1 MRSSDDYVIDGL
13 LVAVGQRVLPSSHR
27 TTLLHYGLYSA
38 SPAGII
44 LESSLTSARI
54 SVGHSLLR
62 LDAGR
67 LVHCHRRGRMLV
79 SRRLSLWLLTLIG
92 QLAYRTALRTASCLH
107 LSKKP
112 SLLRIRD
119 TSRIINI
126 QDAAGD
132 DYSMRFSNVA
142 RLYGAD
148 MELTLTRL
156 RSARVLVIGLGGV
169 GSWAVEALTR
179 SGIGHLVLLDL
190 DDVCVSNVN
199 RQLPALTSTVGKLKG
214 SVLKQR
220 ILDINPTANV
230 TFIADFLRPDNIEQL
245 FRVMG
250 GLDYVVD
257 CADGVTDKAAIVD
270 YCVRI
275 GIPIAVSGGAGGI
288 TDPSLIRVSDM
299 ARAVGDTL
307 IMRVRK
313 KLRQDYGYP
322 EGRNTNA
329 QGLKVDKKWRVMVAH
344 SLPTGSV
351 RQAQSRGEGSRK
363 CDAVYGNSCFG
374 TGTLGFALSSIV
386 VNAIATD
393 SVTIP
398 RRLGWN
404 ATSPVVSQLMDSD
417 HNAGS
422 SKGCD
427 LGSNSEEASKAKPRS
442 KSTSKATACAP
453 SSSSKPSAMDVDVD
467 EIARS
472 LAGQSCD
479 YFDAHCHLQL
489 HPSFDID
496 RCDALIQSALSSRV
510 NTISVCGVCPGED
523 WSRVETLMNAHPEH
537 IVPHFGVH
545 PWWIAR
551 LSEADE
557 RCWEDMLRELLLRY
571 PRAGVG
577 ECGLDS
583 NVRRDVDAD
592 RQVALLRRHIAI
604 ASELRRSVTI
614 HCVGMWGKLLE
625 VLTSSS
631 QDGLRPMSYV
641 LHSCNSLPADMVQS
655 FSHIDSLY
663 FSLSA
668 GRFENPK
675 FRRLVNA
682 IPVNK
687 LLLETD
693 SPDQLALPLRG
704 RFGSNEPSLL
714 PYECFRLA
722 KFLGIEHDV
731 LAGTTNENAVKAFG
745 LQI

>member
-1 MRSSDDYVIDGL
+1 
-13 LVAVGQRVLPSSHR
+13 
-27 TTLLHYGLYSA
+27 
-38 SPAGII
+38 
-44 LESSLTSARI
+44 
-54 SVGHSLLR
+54 
-62 LDAGR
+62 
-67 LVHCHRRGRMLV
+67 MLV
-79 SRRLSLWLLTLIG
+79 SPRLALCLLTLLG
-92 QLAYRTALRTASCLH
+92 QLACLTALRPGSSLL
-107 LSKKP
+107 LSRKP

-119 TSRIINI
+119 TSRILDI

-142 RLYGAD
+142 RLYGPD

-169 GSWAVEALTR
+169 GSWAVEALAR
-179 SGIGHLVLLDL
+179 SGIGHLVLVDL

-245 FRVMG
+245 FTVVG
-250 GLDYVVD
+250 DVDYVVE

-270 YCVRI
+270 YCVRR

-307 IMRVRK
+307 TMRVRK

-351 RQAQSRGEGSRK
+351 RQAQSRGEGARK

-386 VNAIATD
+386 VNSIATD
-393 SVTIP
+393 SVIIP
-398 RRLGWN
+398 RRLGRN
-404 ATSPVVSQLMDSD
+404 ATSLMDSGIND
-417 HNAGS
+417 DSRKGS
-422 SKGCD
+422 D
-427 LGSNSEEASKAKPRS
+427 LSSNSEEASKAKPPS
-442 KSTSKATACAP
+442 KSTSKATSCAA
-453 SSSSKPSAMDVDVD
+453 SSSSKPSAMNVDVD

-472 LAGQSCD
+472 LAGQFCD

-489 HPSFDID
+489 HPSFDTD

-510 NTISVCGVCPGED
+510 NMISVCGVCPGED

-557 RCWEDMLRELLLRY
+557 RCWEEKLRELLLRY
-571 PRAGVG
+571 PIAGVG

-583 NVRRDVDAD
+583 NVRREVDAD
-592 RQVALLRRHIAI
+592 RQVALLRGHIAI
-604 ASELRRSVTI
+604 ASEFRRSVTI

-631 QDGLRPMSYV
+631 QDGLQPMSYV
-641 LHSCNSLPADMVQS
+641 LHSCNSMPADMVQS
-655 FSHIDSLY
+655 FSRIDSLY

-668 GRFENPK
+668 GRFDNPK

-682 IPVNK
+682 ISVNK

-693 SPDQLALPLRG
+693 SPDQLASPLRG

-714 PYECFRLA
+714 PYECFRVA
-722 KFLGIEHDV
+722 QFLGIEHDV
-731 LAGTTNENAVKAFG
+731 LARTTSENAVKAFG